1 MMIDSGSS
9 SSGESFTV
17 IIPGEA
23 DVFSDET
30 IDKPKSTI
38 FQHGQTKK
46 RHSEDYFTPF
56 LNRKCLKA
64 RGIEII

>member
-1 MMIDSGSS
+1 MMIDCGSS

-30 IDKPKSTI
+30 IDKPKRAI
-38 FQHGQTKK
+38 FQ
-46 RHSEDYFTPF
+46 PF
-56 LNRKCLKA
+56 NSSFL
-64 RGIEII
+64 